1 MTSLTLTS
9 TTTAVT
15 LGLVETVTQS
25 VSKNVTVYTFGD
37 GSEELLDDGKSNHSI
52 IVSGVDYITI
62 IEDRGERFP
71 LTFPIEF
78 PEILTIWSPYMRM
91 AAINTMMDNMENV
104 AVTGFEDTNFNTDYI
119 ITDFNFEQKSGEGAI
134 PLYHY
139 NITLEKIRD
148 DV

>member
-15 LGLVETVTQS
+15 LETVETVTQA

-52 IVSGVDYITI
+52 VVGGYDKTNPKNRIRWVNTI
-62 IEDRGERFP
+62 
-71 LTFPIEF
+71 
-78 PEILTIWSPYMRM
+78 
-91 AAINTMMDNMENV
+91 MDSMEEV

-119 ITDFNFEQKSGEGAI
+119 ITDLQYNQETGEGAI
-134 PLYHY
+134 PLYHFT
-139 NITLEKIRD
+139 ITLEKLRD